1 MGVCQ
6 LTICEVITLSTVLS
20 ICNVGIPVGSLPR
33 FKVHKHQGLQ
43 THHQLHLPGQ
53 GRVTGKCHLGRC
65 SQGVVRVCG
74 KAIAREF
81 TNCEIMG

>member
-43 THHQLHLPGQ
+43 THNQFDLADCSFVVCQ
-53 GRVTGKCHLGRC
+53 GNFCCCTQRIVFIRNKNI
-65 SQGVVRVCG
+65 S
-74 KAIAREF
+74 
-81 TNCEIMG
+81 